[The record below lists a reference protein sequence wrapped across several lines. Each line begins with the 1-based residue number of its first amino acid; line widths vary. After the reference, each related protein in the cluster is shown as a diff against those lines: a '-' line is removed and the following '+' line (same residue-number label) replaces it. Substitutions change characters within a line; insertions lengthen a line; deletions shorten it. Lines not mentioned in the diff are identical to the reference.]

1 VPGVARRTSSAH
13 RTLDESP
20 LDDRKASFVESKLK
34 IDLQRGRRCSS
45 GLRQYDGNFQGLPGH
60 AIRPRGRQY
69 HCRGKVGAGDLG
81 DEGVGSPCWADAR
94 DKPARI
100 PKRLIARGTFV
111 CGGRPGQFLKE
122 LEVRRF
128 PTIISVIEPVTKSRD
143 RELVERF
150 RNGDRDAF
158 SALYR
163 AHHAAVF
170 RFALYLTGDRERA
183 GEVTQEV
190 FVWLVH
196 HPSAFDPERGDLPAF
211 LGGVARQMLRRHRR
225 EEQRWLPLNE
235 TAAGTSPPPEIAES
249 EDAAELWNAI
259 ATLPERYR
267 EAVILCDLEEMSN
280 EQAAS
285 VLGCAVGTIW
295 SRLHRAH
302 ELLQRK
308 LQAKKV
314 RCSL

>member
-1 VPGVARRTSSAH
+1 VARRTSPAD
-13 RTLDESP
+13 RTFDETP
-20 LDDRKASFVESKLK
+20 LDDTKASFVESKLRSTCHEAGAVVPVRDSTMG
-34 IDLQRGRRCSS
+34 IFRVCPGTLFAPEADNITVEGR
-45 GLRQYDGNFQGLPGH
+45 LAPGIL
-60 AIRPRGRQY
+60 AT
-69 HCRGKVGAGDLG
+69 KASV
-81 DEGVGSPCWADAR
+81 PCWADAR
-94 DKPARI
+94 DKPAGI
-100 PKRLIARGTFV
+100 PKRLIARGTLV

-128 PTIISVIEPVTKSRD
+128 PATISVIGPVTKSRD
-143 RELVERF
+143 GELVERF

-158 SALYR
+158 STLYR

-235 TAAGTSPPPEIAES
+235 AAAGTSPPPEIAES

-267 EAVILCDLEEMSN
+267 EAVILCDLEEMSS

>member
-1 VPGVARRTSSAH
+1 VAVGP
-13 RTLDESP
+13 D
-20 LDDRKASFVESKLK
+20 
-34 IDLQRGRRCSS
+34 
-45 GLRQYDGNFQGLPGH
+45 NF
-60 AIRPRGRQY
+60 
-69 HCRGKVGAGDLG
+69 
-81 DEGVGSPCWADAR
+81 S
-94 DKPARI
+94 
-100 PKRLIARGTFV
+100 
-111 CGGRPGQFLKE
+111 KE
-122 LEVRRF
+122 LEVPRI
-128 PTIISVIEPVTKSRD
+128 PATIGVIGPAAKSND
-143 RELVERF
+143 NELVRRF

-190 FVWLVH
+190 FVWLIH

-211 LGGVARQMLRRHRR
+211 LGGVARQMMRRHRR

-235 TAAGTSPPPEIAES
+235 TDAAAAPPPEIAAS
-249 EDAAELWNAI
+249 EEAAELWNAI

-267 EAVILCDLEEMSN
+267 ETVILCDLEEMSN
-280 EQAAS
+280 EQAAE
-285 VLGCAVGTIW
+285 VLGCPVGTIW

-308 LQAKKV
+308 LQGKKM

>member
-1 VPGVARRTSSAH
+1 M
-13 RTLDESP
+13 
-20 LDDRKASFVESKLK
+20 
-34 IDLQRGRRCSS
+34 
-45 GLRQYDGNFQGLPGH
+45 
-60 AIRPRGRQY
+60 
-69 HCRGKVGAGDLG
+69 
-81 DEGVGSPCWADAR
+81 EG
-94 DKPARI
+94 
-100 PKRLIARGTFV
+100 
-111 CGGRPGQFLKE
+111 GGEIFSKE

-128 PTIISVIEPVTKSRD
+128 PETIGVIGPVPKSTD
-143 RELVERF
+143 GELVKRF

-163 AHHAAVF
+163 AHHPAVF

-190 FVWLVH
+190 FVWLIH

-235 TAAGTSPPPEIAES
+235 TAAAAAPPPEIAAS
-249 EDAAELWNAI
+249 EEAAELWNAI
-259 ATLPERYR
+259 STLPERYR
-267 EAVILCDLEEMSN
+267 ETVILCDLEEMSN
-280 EQAAS
+280 EQAAA
-285 VLGCAVGTIW
+285 VLGCPVGTVW

-308 LQAKKV
+308 LQGKKV

>member
-1 VPGVARRTSSAH
+1 M
-13 RTLDESP
+13 D
-20 LDDRKASFVESKLK
+20 
-34 IDLQRGRRCSS
+34 
-45 GLRQYDGNFQGLPGH
+45 NF
-60 AIRPRGRQY
+60 
-69 HCRGKVGAGDLG
+69 
-81 DEGVGSPCWADAR
+81 S
-94 DKPARI
+94 
-100 PKRLIARGTFV
+100 
-111 CGGRPGQFLKE
+111 KE
-122 LEVRRF
+122 LEVHRV
-128 PTIISVIEPVTKSRD
+128 PETIGVIGPVPKSND
-143 RELVERF
+143 RELVNRF

-158 SALYR
+158 SAIYR

-225 EEQRWLPLNE
+225 EQQRWLPLDE
-235 TAAGTSPPPEIAES
+235 TAAGAAPPPEIAAS
-249 EDAAELWNAI
+249 EEAAELWSAV

-267 EAVILCDLEEMSN
+267 ETVILCDLEEMSN
-280 EQAAS
+280 EQAAE

-308 LQAKKV
+308 LQGKKV
-314 RCSL
+314 RCSP